1 MGSHVREA
9 RAERRFWN
17 LSNLCGEGRDSPR
30 FRNLHPLII
39 SSFLS
44 LTPKR
49 SQQRSVA
56 RERKSRRRAA
66 AVVLAGIAAMAK
78 MIVASSS
85 SCKTQIPPPLSAPK
99 PKQQQPNS
107 LPQGTLPLPKFRL
120 PKPLAA
126 LSPKSLP
133 LLAAAAAASS
143 SALLAQP
150 LPALAVEIEKAAL
163 FDFNLTLPIIAGEF
177 LLLMFALDKVYFSPL
192 GNFMDQRD
200 AEIKEKLSGVK
211 DTSQEVKQ
219 LEEQAAAV
227 MRAARAEISAALSK
241 MKKETQAEV
250 EQKLLEGRR
259 KVEAELQEA
268 LAILESQ
275 KEETLKALDSQ
286 IAVLSQDIVNK
297 VLPVK

>member
-30 FRNLHPLII
+30 SGNLHPLII

-107 LPQGTLPLPKFRL
+107 LPQATLPLPKLRL

-143 SALLAQP
+143 AALLAQP